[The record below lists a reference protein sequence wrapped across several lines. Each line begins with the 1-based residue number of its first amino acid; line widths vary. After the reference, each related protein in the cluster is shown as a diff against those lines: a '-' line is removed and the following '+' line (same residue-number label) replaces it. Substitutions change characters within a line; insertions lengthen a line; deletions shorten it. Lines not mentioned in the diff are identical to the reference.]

1 VINKI
6 LIFSAFVL
14 LLTALFPQQAQAQQ
28 SCYALLPEEVRTVD
42 LEGDKLQLSLEGN
55 AFAAFLS
62 YTAVHQQQC
71 VTIGKNTF
79 SVNAVKNRGLS
90 LLPQAETEDIRQF
103 LGAAF

>member
-1 VINKI
+1 MRKI
-6 LIFSAFVL
+6 LALSAFIL
-14 LLTALFPQQAQAQQ
+14 LFAACCPQQAQAQ

-42 LEGDKLQLSLEGN
+42 LDGDKLQLSLEGN

-71 VTIGKNTF
+71 VTIGNNTF

-90 LLPQAETEDIRQF
+90 LLPQAESEDIRHF
-103 LGAAF
+103 LGTAF

>member
-1 VINKI
+1 MKKI
-6 LIFSAFVL
+6 LILSAFVL
-14 LLTALFPQQAQAQQ
+14 LFATLNSQQAQAQQ

-42 LEGDKLQLSLEGN
+42 LDGDKLQLSLEGN

-79 SVNAVKNRGLS
+79 SVNAIKNRGLS
-90 LLPQAETEDIRQF
+90 LLPQAEQEDPHQF
-103 LGAAF
+103 LGTAF